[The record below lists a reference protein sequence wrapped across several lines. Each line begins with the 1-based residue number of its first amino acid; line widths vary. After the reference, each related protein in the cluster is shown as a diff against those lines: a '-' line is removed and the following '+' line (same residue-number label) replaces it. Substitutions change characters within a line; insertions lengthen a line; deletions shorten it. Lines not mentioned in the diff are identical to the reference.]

1 MYYKIILLLFFIS
14 SLVFSQA
21 PQGINYQAV
30 VRDADGLLYDNQEL
44 TIIFKLIVLET
55 GNVTWEE
62 THVVQTNEFGLFNT
76 IIGQGQSSGDNLFSD
91 VNWGEGTIF
100 VTVDIDFDNDGPQP
114 PIDFGE
120 SQLLSVPYALYSN
133 SSADN
138 KWVEENNSIS
148 PINPQNKIDIT
159 SSEIDLSS
167 DDIEIGSQNSI
178 VQFNYQDLKFYNNQ
192 NLFIEMT
199 SDQLNVQ
206 GRINSLEPN
215 EPSNLTTKNYVD
227 SRDDDVVLQ
236 MNSAFTENINYFQSE
251 VDNILTDISN
261 LQSNVNLN
269 SDAYYVL
276 QDIVNTSNGN
286 MQNQID
292 IINSILSALEETI
305 YENISLQT
313 QLESMQNE
321 IINLTNLISQ
331 IQETISQQ

>member
-1 MYYKIILLLFFIS
+1 
-14 SLVFSQA
+14 
-21 PQGINYQAV
+21 
-30 VRDADGLLYDNQEL
+30 
-44 TIIFKLIVLET
+44 
-55 GNVTWEE
+55 
-62 THVVQTNEFGLFNT
+62 
-76 IIGQGQSSGDNLFSD
+76 
-91 VNWGEGTIF
+91 
-100 VTVDIDFDNDGPQP
+100 
-114 PIDFGE
+114 
-120 SQLLSVPYALYSN
+120 
-133 SSADN
+133 
-138 KWVEENNSIS
+138 
-148 PINPQNKIDIT
+148 
-159 SSEIDLSS
+159 
-167 DDIEIGSQNSI
+167 
-178 VQFNYQDLKFYNNQ
+178 
-192 NLFIEMT
+192 MT
-199 SDQLNVQ
+199 SDLLNVQ
-206 GRINSLEPN
+206 GRVNSLEPN

-321 IINLTNLISQ
+321 IIILLI
-331 IQETISQQ
+331 

>member
-1 MYYKIILLLFFIS
+1 
-14 SLVFSQA
+14 
-21 PQGINYQAV
+21 
-30 VRDADGLLYDNQEL
+30 
-44 TIIFKLIVLET
+44 
-55 GNVTWEE
+55 
-62 THVVQTNEFGLFNT
+62 
-76 IIGQGQSSGDNLFSD
+76 
-91 VNWGEGTIF
+91 
-100 VTVDIDFDNDGPQP
+100 
-114 PIDFGE
+114 
-120 SQLLSVPYALYSN
+120 
-133 SSADN
+133 
-138 KWVEENNSIS
+138 
-148 PINPQNKIDIT
+148 
-159 SSEIDLSS
+159 
-167 DDIEIGSQNSI
+167 
-178 VQFNYQDLKFYNNQ
+178 
-192 NLFIEMT
+192 
-199 SDQLNVQ
+199 
-206 GRINSLEPN
+206 
-215 EPSNLTTKNYVD
+215 
-227 SRDDDVVLQ
+227 